1 MKSIFVNPERCT
13 ACRTCEI
20 ACAVNR
26 SSLSR
31 RLPEAI
37 YEAVP
42 PLPRVRVEGV
52 EAEKGFPIQCRHCED
67 APCVDACPAGALY
80 RDEGGLVLVHDERC
94 IGCWMCIMV
103 CPFGAPQ
110 PFRHFRKVLKCDQCK
125 GMEMAYCVESCPTH
139 ALMLID
145 PEDIARGRFKP
156 PKKGTLVGL
165 NYVSRQGLSEFP
177 QGDKKV
183 EESGS

>member
-37 YEAVP
+37 YEALS
-42 PLPRVRVEGV
+42 PLPRVRVERTA
-52 EAEKGFPIQCRHCED
+52 AEKGFPIQCRHCED
-67 APCVDACPAGALY
+67 APCLDACPAGALY

-177 QGDKKV
+177 QGDKK
-183 EESGS
+183 S

>member
-1 MKSIFVNPERCT
+1 MKSIFVNPERGT

-31 RLPEAI
+31 KLPDAI
-37 YEAVP
+37 YETVAP
-42 PLPRVRVEGV
+42 APRLRVEAT
-52 EAEKGFPIQCRHCED
+52 EAEQGFPIQCRHCED
-67 APCVDACPAGALY
+67 APCLDACPAGALY
-80 RDEGGLVLVHDERC
+80 RDEGGLVLVRDERC

-110 PFRHFRKVLKCDQCK
+110 PFRHFRKILKCDQCK
-125 GMEMAYCVESCPTH
+125 GMDMAYCVESCPTH

-156 PKKGTLVGL
+156 PTRGTLVAL
-165 NYVSRQGLSEFP
+165 NFVSGQGLSK
-177 QGDKKV
+177 QDK
-183 EESGS
+183 